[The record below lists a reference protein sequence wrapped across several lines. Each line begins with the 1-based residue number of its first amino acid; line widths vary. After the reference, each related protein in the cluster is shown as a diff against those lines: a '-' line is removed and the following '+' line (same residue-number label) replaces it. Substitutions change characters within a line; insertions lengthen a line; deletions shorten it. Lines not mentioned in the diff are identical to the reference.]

1 MIIYII
7 QIPVLDAGNKCCM
20 LQHMVVLPALIISY
34 LYLKK
39 KKKKKRR
46 TKTHT
51 ILLVI
56 VNTKLKQK
64 EKEQKI

>member
-20 LQHMVVLPALIISY
+20 LRHMVVLPALIISY

-39 KKKKKRR
+39 KTKKRR
-46 TKTHT
+46 KKDEQNTHY
-51 ILLVI
+51 IPRYR
-56 VNTKLKQK
+56 KY
-64 EKEQKI
+64 EA

>member
-39 KKKKKRR
+39 KKEEKKTNKN
-46 TKTHT
+46 THYT
-51 ILLVI
+51 PRYR
-56 VNTKLKQK
+56 KY
-64 EKEQKI
+64 EA